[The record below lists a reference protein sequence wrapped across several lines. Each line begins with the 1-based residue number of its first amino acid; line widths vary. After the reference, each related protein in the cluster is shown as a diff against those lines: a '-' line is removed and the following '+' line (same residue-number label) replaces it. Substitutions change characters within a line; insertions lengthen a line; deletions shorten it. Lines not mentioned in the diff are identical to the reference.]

1 MVKVTLTEQ
10 MVNAIGAALDERNKR
25 LVSNLVRLRTHPQT
39 QDRDFAIETLQE
51 AIRDT
56 ILSRLTIAEALEEP
70 EYPDDMVFARI
81 GQDPDTSVIWHEWLD
96 R

>member
-10 MVNAIGAALDERNKR
+10 MVNAIGAALDERNKK
-25 LVSNLVRLRTHPQT
+25 LVSQLVRHRAEPESQS
-39 QDRDFAIETLQE
+39 RDFTIETLQE

-70 EYPDDMVFARI
+70 EYPEDMVFARI
-81 GQDPDTSVIWHEWLD
+81 GQDPDTSVIWVD
-96 R
+96 MP